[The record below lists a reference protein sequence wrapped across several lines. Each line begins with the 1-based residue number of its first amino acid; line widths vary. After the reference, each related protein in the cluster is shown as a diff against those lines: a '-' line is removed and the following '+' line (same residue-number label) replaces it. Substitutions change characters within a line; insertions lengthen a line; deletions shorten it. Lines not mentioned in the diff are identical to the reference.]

1 WVVSL
6 FVARPVPEEVSDPG
20 MLAAMLHQLLAYSNA
35 IRFGHLDELKSGSGR
50 ECLRLQRLLS
60 RMPPSD
66 PAARLDADLAPG
78 PGQRDLGG
86 VSDRKRLGL
95 LDEHAREP
103 QVDRENLPRGAPMD
117 QDGLAHERNA
127 QGPKNVLG
135 RNTHVGSGRSWL
147 GHFPF

>member
-1 WVVSL
+1 N
-6 FVARPVPEEVSDPG
+6 P
-20 MLAAMLHQLLAYSNA
+20 

-66 PAARLDADLAPG
+66 PAARLDGDLAPG

-86 VSDRKRLGL
+86 VSDRKRLGPPN
-95 LDEHAREP
+95 EHARQAP
-103 QVDRENLPRGAPMD
+103 VDRGDGTGGAAVD
-117 QDGLAHERNA
+117 QDGLAYEGDA

-135 RNTHVGSGRSWL
+135 RNTHVGSSRSWL
-147 GHFPF
+147 GHFSSRNLEEPR